1 MPVMDGQEA
10 TKIIRSMESER
21 RHTPILA
28 LTADVLPEHRELS
41 FKAGIDEYLE
51 KPINELQLWSI
62 IHKLLGS
69 RSQVDPPAALPSPA
83 AANRPPRSRDIEAAL
98 QIAGGRRELA
108 EKLFNKFLAELPAQ
122 MALIKQLQQRQDWL
136 AFTKTVHQL
145 HGATAICGVPAMN
158 QLVEQLEKAS
168 HNLQESAITELL
180 DSLEQE
186 IATLLT
192 ESAGSSGHSKLPD

>member
-1 MPVMDGQEA
+1 M
-10 TKIIRSMESER
+10 
-21 RHTPILA
+21 
-28 LTADVLPEHRELS
+28 
-41 FKAGIDEYLE
+41 
-51 KPINELQLWSI
+51 
-62 IHKLLGS
+62 
-69 RSQVDPPAALPSPA
+69 
-83 AANRPPRSRDIEAAL
+83 
-98 QIAGGRRELA
+98 A

-136 AFTKTVHQL
+136 ALTKTVHQL